1 VVIRI
6 NPCTVKGGNDRD
18 ARREGVKKMTKIRV
32 LGVAALVAL
41 ALALPQAAW
50 AGPGTNDCWGKVTSQ
65 RASTEHDI
73 GEHAS
78 AQEEPR
84 MGLGNTA
91 RAFGFGSV
99 GELGSF
105 LASIDELDATSC
117 P

>member
-1 VVIRI
+1 VRKVRLLI
-6 NPCTVKGGNDRD
+6 VG
-18 ARREGVKKMTKIRV
+18 
-32 LGVAALVAL
+32 ALLAVAL
-41 ALALPQAAW
+41 AVPQVALAAPPDGA
-50 AGPGTNDCWGKVTSQ
+50 NCWGKVTSQ
-65 RASTEHDI
+65 RASSTAHDV

-91 RAFGFGSV
+91 RFFGFESV

-105 LASIDELDATSC
+105 LASVDGIVATSC

>member
-1 VVIRI
+1 MRKVRLLII
-6 NPCTVKGGNDRD
+6 G
-18 ARREGVKKMTKIRV
+18 
-32 LGVAALVAL
+32 ALLAVAL
-41 ALALPQAAW
+41 AVPQVALAEQ
-50 AGPGTNDCWGKVTSQ
+50 PGSVNCWGMVTSQ
-65 RASTEHDI
+65 RASTAHDV

-91 RAFGFGSV
+91 RFFGFGSV

-105 LASIDELDATSC
+105 LASVDGSEATSC

>member
-1 VVIRI
+1 V
-6 NPCTVKGGNDRD
+6 
-18 ARREGVKKMTKIRV
+18 TKVRLFIV
-32 LGVAALVAL
+32 GALLAVAL
-41 ALALPQAAW
+41 AVPQAAF
-50 AGPGTNDCWGKVTSQ
+50 AAPSDSADCWGKVTSQ
-65 RASTEHDI
+65 RASTAHDV

-91 RAFGFGSV
+91 RFFGFGSV

-105 LASIDELDATSC
+105 LASIDGNDATSC

>member
-1 VVIRI
+1 MRKVRLLI
-6 NPCTVKGGNDRD
+6 
-18 ARREGVKKMTKIRV
+18 
-32 LGVAALVAL
+32 LGALLAVAL
-41 ALALPQAAW
+41 AVPQAAV
-50 AGPGTNDCWGKVTSQ
+50 AAQPDSANCWGAVTSQ
-65 RASTEHDI
+65 RASTVHDV

-91 RAFGFGSV
+91 RFFGFGSV

-105 LASIDELDATSC
+105 LASVDGIEATSC

>member
-1 VVIRI
+1 MRKVRLLIV
-6 NPCTVKGGNDRD
+6 G
-18 ARREGVKKMTKIRV
+18 
-32 LGVAALVAL
+32 ALLTLALAVPQVAL
-41 ALALPQAAW
+41 AAPPEGA
-50 AGPGTNDCWGKVTSQ
+50 NCWGTVTSQ
-65 RASTEHDI
+65 RASTAHDV

-91 RAFGFGSV
+91 RFFGFGSV

-105 LASIDELDATSC
+105 LASVDGIEATSC

>member
-1 VVIRI
+1 VRKVRLLI
-6 NPCTVKGGNDRD
+6 VG
-18 ARREGVKKMTKIRV
+18 
-32 LGVAALVAL
+32 ALLAVAL
-41 ALALPQAAW
+41 AVPQTALAAPPEGA
-50 AGPGTNDCWGKVTSQ
+50 NCWGKVTSQ
-65 RASTEHDI
+65 RATTAHDI

-91 RAFGFGSV
+91 RFFGFESV

-105 LASIDELDATSC
+105 LASIDEIEATSC